1 MSVASHSSQKQL
13 FWQDFVNLDTS
24 SPNSSDE
31 TDMAL
36 KIRNRLRQLLEQY
49 EESEFIKY
57 LVAPS
62 AEALSGYFQC
72 TTEEVEHGLQQL
84 KQLGYDYEYRN
95 SHHPITLWDPLV
107 RDKTLRRGE
116 PSRFKL
122 LYENF
127 FMIPPAFSH

>member
-1 MSVASHSSQKQL
+1 MPVTSHSTQKQL
-13 FWQDFVNLDTS
+13 SWQDFPNQEVDLPDGQDT
-24 SPNSSDE
+24 
-31 TDMAL
+31 AL
-36 KIRNRLRQLLEQY
+36 KVRNALRYLLEQY

-72 TTEEVEHGLQQL
+72 TTEEVENGLQLL
-84 KQLGYDYEYRN
+84 KQLGYDYESQG
-95 SHHPITLWDPLV
+95 SHGPITLWDPLV
-107 RDKTLRRGE
+107 REKTIRRGF
-116 PSRFKL
+116 PSSLKL

>member
-1 MSVASHSSQKQL
+1 MSVASHSPQKQL
-13 FWQDFVNLDTS
+13 FWQDFVSIDTAS
-24 SPNSSDE
+24 TEE
-31 TDMAL
+31 TETPL
-36 KIRNRLRQLLEQY
+36 KIRNSLRQLLEQY

-72 TTEEVEHGLQQL
+72 TTEEVEQGLQQL
-84 KQLGYDYEYRN
+84 KQLGYDYESRG

-107 RDKTLRRGE
+107 REKTLRRE
-116 PSRFKL
+116 SPSRFKL